1 MSEAMTTQRD
11 KSQYVACM
19 SNEGYPVALVVRR
32 IYRRLLDLDAEKE
45 GLLRVV
51 DESGEDYLYPSHLF
65 LVVDLSQAIEKAFR
79 KVS

>member
-1 MSEAMTTQRD
+1 MTTQRD
-11 KSQYVACM
+11 KSLYVACM
-19 SNEGYPVALVVRR
+19 SNEDYPAALVVRR
-32 IYRRLLDLDAEKE
+32 IYRRLLDSEAEKE

-65 LVVDLSQAIEKAFR
+65 LVVDLPQAIEKAFR

>member
-1 MSEAMTTQRD
+1 MTTQRD
-11 KSQYVACM
+11 KPQYVACM
-19 SNEGYPVALVVRR
+19 SNTGYPAALVVRR
-32 IYRRLLDLDAEKE
+32 IYRRLLDPDAETE

-65 LVVDLSQAIEKAFR
+65 LVVDLPPSIETAFR

>member
-1 MSEAMTTQRD
+1 MTTQRD
-11 KSQYVACM
+11 KPQYVACM
-19 SNEGYPVALVVRR
+19 SNEGYPAALVVRR
-32 IYRRLLDLDAEKE
+32 IYRRLLDPDAETE

-65 LVVDLSQAIEKAFR
+65 LVVDLPPSIETAFR